1 MFGSADAIDGIV
13 GRIKASWPRAE
24 APMVIATGGFAEP
37 MSTLCRSFD
46 RIEPHLT
53 LQGLQ
58 MAHSLLRPA

>member
-1 MFGSADAIDGIV
+1 
-13 GRIKASWPRAE
+13 
-24 APMVIATGGFAEP
+24 MVIATGGFAES
-37 MSTLCRSFD
+37 MATLCRSFD